1 MPCDVLLVFFF
12 LFNKNPV
19 SGKGAASQAVAGVPW
34 AARRQFAKRG
44 EIRHQVTAASELLP
58 EGRV

>member
-1 MPCDVLLVFFF
+1 MITFFEQ
-12 LFNKNPV
+12 NPV
-19 SGKGAASQAVAGVPW
+19 SGKGAASQAVAGVLR

-44 EIRHQVTAASELLP
+44 EIRHQVTAASELFP

>member
-1 MPCDVLLVFFF
+1 M
-12 LFNKNPV
+12 
-19 SGKGAASQAVAGVPW
+19 SEKGTASQAVAGVLW

-44 EIRHQVTAASELLP
+44 EIRHRVTAASELFP